1 MYKLLSEKDFEVRQI
16 KKKHEDQARG
26 NLVDI
31 IIIICTFNIFSVI
44 ISAYVG
50 CNFSIIKFVLV
61 INTYFLAIVAGAV
74 TNETA
79 ATKIVELSKKVRDLN
94 AELESERTK
103 ARQYGKKCIDL
114 QTQV

>member
-1 MYKLLSEKDFEVRQI
+1 M
-16 KKKHEDQARG
+16 
-26 NLVDI
+26 
-31 IIIICTFNIFSVI
+31 
-44 ISAYVG
+44 
-50 CNFSIIKFVLV
+50 KFVF
-61 INTYFLAIVAGAV
+61 NAHFLAIVAGAV

>member
-1 MYKLLSEKDFEVRQI
+1 MYIQYFFC
-16 KKKHEDQARG
+16 
-26 NLVDI
+26 NY
-31 IIIICTFNIFSVI
+31 FSLCGLHFQH
-44 ISAYVG
+44 Y
-50 CNFSIIKFVLV
+50 KFVLV